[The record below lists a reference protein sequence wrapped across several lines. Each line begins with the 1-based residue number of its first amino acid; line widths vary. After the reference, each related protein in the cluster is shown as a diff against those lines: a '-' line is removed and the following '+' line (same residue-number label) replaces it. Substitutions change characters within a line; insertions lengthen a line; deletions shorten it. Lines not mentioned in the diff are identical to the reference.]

1 MNSFSQDSFQD
12 KIRAFYM
19 ENELCELPDQLN
31 PLTYVPPTTVVPNPV
46 VNEEQKTE
54 IPESS
59 QIQQDEQVNP
69 ENSS

>member
-1 MNSFSQDSFQD
+1 
-12 KIRAFYM
+12 M